1 MFFYLSKILSYL
13 LNPLAWIVILLFITV
28 FIRKPV
34 KKKRYIIYSLIILLI
49 FTNPFLGDEAI
60 RAWEKPL
67 NKVDP
72 GIHYTTGILLG
83 GDIVSFDNDSER
95 VIFRSGADRLLQA
108 ISLYET
114 GVIKKIVI
122 SGGSGHLLYRDRT
135 EASFIKRYLTEI
147 GISSNDII
155 VENMSKNTFEN
166 ARYTAKILDKNNL
179 KDTALLITS
188 SLHMRRAAD
197 CFRKQGIAVQEFPT
211 SKITGKRI
219 TNFDHLF
226 IPSITTLR
234 NWNLLIHEI
243 LGYVVYKVLGYC

>member
-72 GIHYTTGILLG
+72 GIHYTAGILLG